1 MLCQRASDTHAQF
14 SLLLGP
20 ASRDWHMTC
29 LCSGS
34 FPFCIR
40 AKVMNLFAYPTYQA
54 FADMMLPMRHGAALV
69 NHSLDA
75 WPAFGDTPHGRSLRA
90 ACELMTLAG
99 LTPVRPPF
107 GIDSVVTEGKPVA
120 IVEEVVGGTPFGSL
134 LHFRKATPPTV
145 AQPRVLVIAPMS
157 GHFATLLRGTVR
169 TMLAEHDVYIT
180 DWHNP
185 RDVPLSQGRFGFD
198 EYVQHVI
205 DFTATIGPGAHLLAV
220 CQPTVA
226 ALAAV
231 SLMAADDHPAQPASM
246 TLMAGPLDTRINPTR
261 VNELAKSK
269 PIEWFEK
276 NLISAVP
283 VGFAGA
289 HRRVYPGFVQL
300 TAFMAMNLQRHVDSF
315 ETMYF
320 ERAKG
325 DPAKADTIHTFYEEY
340 FATMDLTADFYLET
354 VETVFQQHALPLH
367 ALRVGGR
374 LVQPSKIRRTALLTV
389 EGEKDDICAVGQTLA
404 AQDMCDKLRPY
415 LKTHHVQTG
424 VGHYG
429 VFNGRRWERQIY
441 PRVRAVIYDNEP
453 RAVLVGAKARTI
465 QPVQLPMAAASAAEV
480 TAAAPAMAAV
490 VEAEV
495 SVVEEVAE
503 AEAGAEVTARKVAPR
518 KRASAARSNGA
529 AKPQASRTPRRRPPA
544 A

>member
-1 MLCQRASDTHAQF
+1 
-14 SLLLGP
+14 
-20 ASRDWHMTC
+20 
-29 LCSGS
+29 
-34 FPFCIR
+34 
-40 AKVMNLFAYPTYQA
+40 MNLFAYPTYQA
-54 FADMMLPMRHGAALV
+54 FADIMLPMRHGASLV

-75 WPAFGDTPHGRSLRA
+75 WPAFGETSHGRSIRA
-90 ACELMTLAG
+90 ACELLTLAG

-107 GIDSVVTEGKPVA
+107 EIDSVISEGKSVPV
-120 IVEEVVGGTPFGSL
+120 VEEVAAHTPFCSL
-134 LHFRKATPPTV
+134 LHFRKESQPSAP
-145 AQPRVLVIAPMS
+145 QPRVLVIAPMS

-198 EYVQHVI
+198 EFVQHVI
-205 DFTATIGPGAHLLAV
+205 DFTETIGPGAHLLAV

-231 SLMAADDHPAQPASM
+231 ALMAADDHPAQPASM

-269 PIEWFEK
+269 PIEWFEQ

-283 VGFAGA
+283 FGFAGA

-300 TAFMAMNLQRHVDSF
+300 TAFMAMNLNRHLDSF
-315 ETMYF
+315 ETMHY

-354 VETVFQQHALPLH
+354 VDTVFQRHALPLH
-367 ALRVGGR
+367 ALEVQGR
-374 LVQPSKIRRTALLTV
+374 LVEPSKIRRTALLTV

-429 VFNGRRWERQIY
+429 VFNGHRWERHIY

-453 RAVLVGAKARTI
+453 RAVLVSSRARTI
-465 QPVQLPMAAASAAEV
+465 QPVPAAAAAEV
-480 TAAAPAMAAV
+480 TPAAPAATAV
-490 VEAEV
+490 VDV
-495 SVVEEVAE
+495 D
-503 AEAGAEVTARKVAPR
+503 GAATGVNGSSGTP
-518 KRASAARSNGA
+518 SAAGSTA
-529 AKPQASRTPRRRPPA
+529 AIKPQAPRAPRRRPPA
-544 A
+544 TQ

>member
-1 MLCQRASDTHAQF
+1 
-14 SLLLGP
+14 
-20 ASRDWHMTC
+20 MTC
-29 LCSGS
+29 LYLGS
-34 FPFCIR
+34 FLFCTR
-40 AKVMNLFAYPTYQA
+40 AKVMNLFAYPTYQTC
-54 FADMMLPMRHGAALV
+54 ADMMLPMRHGAALMI
-69 NHSLDA
+69 HSLDA
-75 WPAFGDTPHGRSLRA
+75 WPAFGDTSHGRSLRA
-90 ACELMTLAG
+90 SCELLTLAG

-107 GIDSVVTEGKPVA
+107 DIDSVVTEGKQVA
-120 IVEEVVGGTPFGSL
+120 VIEEIAAHTPFCSL
-134 LHFRKATPPTV
+134 LHFRKETPPSTP
-145 AQPRVLVIAPMS
+145 QPRVLVIAPMS

-185 RDVPLSQGRFGFD
+185 RDVPLSQGRFGFT
-198 EYVQHVI
+198 EFVRHVI
-205 DFTATIGPGAHLLAV
+205 DFTEKIGPGSHLLAV

-231 SLMAADDHPAQPASM
+231 ALMAADDHPAQPASM

-261 VNELAKSK
+261 VNDLAKSK
-269 PIEWFEK
+269 PIEWFEQ

-283 VGFAGA
+283 FGFPGA

-300 TAFMAMNLQRHVDSF
+300 SAFMSMNLGRHVDSF
-315 ETMYF
+315 ETMHY

-325 DPAKADTIHTFYEEY
+325 DPAKAEAIRSFYEEY

-354 VETVFQQHALPLH
+354 VDTVFQRHALPLH
-367 ALRVGGR
+367 ELEVEGR
-374 LVQPSKIRRTALLTV
+374 LVEPSKIRRTALLTV

-429 VFNGRRWERQIY
+429 VFNGQRWEQQIY

-453 RAVLVGAKARTI
+453 RAVLVSSRARTI
-465 QPVQLPMAAASAAEV
+465 QPVQVPAATAAEV
-480 TAAAPAMAAV
+480 TAAAPAATAV
-490 VEAEV
+490 VDVEVDAHPAAE
-495 SVVEEVAE
+495 
-503 AEAGAEVTARKVAPR
+503 G
-518 KRASAARSNGA
+518 SNGA
-529 AKPQASRTPRRRPPA
+529 SADDGSAAAAKPPATRAPRRRPPA
-544 A
+544 TQ

>member
-1 MLCQRASDTHAQF
+1 
-14 SLLLGP
+14 
-20 ASRDWHMTC
+20 
-29 LCSGS
+29 
-34 FPFCIR
+34 
-40 AKVMNLFAYPTYQA
+40 MNLLAYPAYQA

-69 NHSLDA
+69 NHSLEA
-75 WPAFGDTPHGRSLRA
+75 WPALGDTSHGRSIRA
-90 ACELMTLAG
+90 ACGLLTLAG

-107 GIDSVVTEGKPVA
+107 DIDSVVTEGKPVQ
-120 IVEEVVGGTPFGSL
+120 IVEEVATHTPFCSL
-134 LHFRKATPPTV
+134 LHFRKDTTLSHP
-145 AQPRVLVIAPMS
+145 QPRVLVIAPMS

-169 TMLAEHDVYIT
+169 TMLAEHDVYVT

-198 EYVQHVI
+198 EFVQHVMG
-205 DFTATIGPGAHLLAV
+205 FTETIGPGAHLLAV

-231 SLMAADDHPAQPASM
+231 ALMAADDNPAQPASM

-269 PIEWFEK
+269 PIEWFEE
-276 NLISAVP
+276 NLIGAVP
-283 VGFAGA
+283 FGFAGA

-300 TAFMAMNLQRHVDSF
+300 SAFMSMNLSRHLDSF
-315 ETMYF
+315 ETMYC

-354 VETVFQQHALPLH
+354 VDTVFQRHALPLH
-367 ALRVGGR
+367 ELEVEGR
-374 LVQPSKIRRTALLTV
+374 LVEPSKIRRTALLTV

-429 VFNGRRWERQIY
+429 VFNGHRWERQIY

-453 RAVLVGAKARTI
+453 RAVVVSSRARTI
-465 QPVQLPMAAASAAEV
+465 QPVSVAVASEV
-480 TAAAPAMAAV
+480 IAAAPAAAAV
-490 VEAEV
+490 VE
-495 SVVEEVAE
+495 VVVDNN
-503 AEAGAEVTARKVAPR
+503 VTAAE
-518 KRASAARSNGA
+518 SNGAGSA
-529 AKPQASRTPRRRPPA
+529 AKPQQASQAPRRRPPA
-544 A
+544 TQ

>member
-1 MLCQRASDTHAQF
+1 
-14 SLLLGP
+14 
-20 ASRDWHMTC
+20 
-29 LCSGS
+29 
-34 FPFCIR
+34 
-40 AKVMNLFAYPTYQA
+40 MNLFAYPTYQA
-54 FADMMLPMRHGAALV
+54 FADMMLPMRHGAALM
-69 NHSLDA
+69 NRSLDT
-75 WPAFGDTPHGRSLRA
+75 WPEFGATSHGRSLRA
-90 ACELMTLAG
+90 ACDLLTLAG

-107 GIDSVVTEGKPVA
+107 EIDNVMMDGKPVPV
-120 IVEEVVGGTPFGSL
+120 VEEVAAHTPFCSL
-134 LHFRKATPPTV
+134 LHFRKQTTV
-145 AQPRVLVIAPMS
+145 PAPQPRVLVIAPMS

-198 EYVQHVI
+198 EFVEHVI
-205 DFTATIGPGAHLLAV
+205 DFTETIGPGAHLLAV

-231 SLMAADDHPAQPASM
+231 ALMAADDNPAQPASM
-246 TLMAGPLDTRINPTR
+246 TLMAGPIDTRINPTR

-269 PIEWFEK
+269 PIEWFER

-283 VGFAGA
+283 FGFAGA

-300 TAFMAMNLQRHVDSF
+300 SAFMSMNLSRHLDSF
-315 ETMYF
+315 ETLHY

-325 DPAKADTIHTFYEEY
+325 DPAKADTIFSFYEEY

-354 VETVFQQHALPLH
+354 VDTVFQRHALPLGE
-367 ALRVGGR
+367 LTVMGR
-374 LVQPSKIRRTALLTV
+374 LVDPSAIRRTALLTV

-429 VFNGRRWERQIY
+429 VFNGQRWARQIY

-453 RAVLVGAKARTI
+453 RAVLVSSHARTI
-465 QPVQLPMAAASAAEV
+465 RPVPAAAAVAAELMAAAPVASAVDSVEQLDAKAVVVSNAQDSGESSAADSD
-480 TAAAPAMAAV
+480 AKP
-490 VEAEV
+490 
-495 SVVEEVAE
+495 
-503 AEAGAEVTARKVAPR
+503 
-518 KRASAARSNGA
+518 RASRPS
-529 AKPQASRTPRRRPPA
+529 RRRPPA
-544 A
+544 TG

>member
-1 MLCQRASDTHAQF
+1 
-14 SLLLGP
+14 
-20 ASRDWHMTC
+20 
-29 LCSGS
+29 
-34 FPFCIR
+34 
-40 AKVMNLFAYPTYQA
+40 MNLFAYPTYQS
-54 FADMMLPMRHGAALV
+54 FADMMLPIRHGAALMR
-69 NHSLDA
+69 HSLDA
-75 WPAFGDTPHGRSLRA
+75 WPAFGETSHGRSIRA
-90 ACELMTLAG
+90 SCELLTLAG

-107 GIDSVVTEGKPVA
+107 GIDSVVTEGKQVA
-120 IVEEVVGGTPFGSL
+120 IVEEVAAHTPFCSL
-134 LHFRKATPPTV
+134 LHFRKESAPSAP
-145 AQPRVLVIAPMS
+145 QPRVLVIAPMS

-198 EYVQHVI
+198 EFVQHVI
-205 DFTATIGPGAHLLAV
+205 DFTEKIGPGSHLLAV

-231 SLMAADDHPAQPASM
+231 ALMAADDHPAQPASM

-269 PIEWFEK
+269 PLEWFER

-283 VGFAGA
+283 FGFAGA

-300 TAFMAMNLQRHVDSF
+300 SAFMSMNLNRHLDSF
-315 ETMYF
+315 ETMYY

-325 DPAKADTIHTFYEEY
+325 DPAKADTIHMFYEEY

-354 VETVFQQHALPLH
+354 VDTVFQRHALPLH
-367 ALRVGGR
+367 ELEVGAR
-374 LVQPSKIRRTALLTV
+374 LVEPSKIRRTALLTV

-453 RAVLVGAKARTI
+453 RAVLVGSRARTI
-465 QPVQLPMAAASAAEV
+465 QPVPVPVATAVEV
-480 TAAAPAMAAV
+480 VAAAAPASAV
-490 VEAEV
+490 VEV
-495 SVVEEVAE
+495 VVE
-503 AEAGAEVTARKVAPR
+503 GP
-518 KRASAARSNGA
+518 SNGA
-529 AKPQASRTPRRRPPA
+529 ATRTNGGGAAATTKPQSARSPRRRPPA
-544 A
+544 TQ

>member
-1 MLCQRASDTHAQF
+1 
-14 SLLLGP
+14 
-20 ASRDWHMTC
+20 
-29 LCSGS
+29 
-34 FPFCIR
+34 
-40 AKVMNLFAYPTYQA
+40 MNLFAYPAYQA
-54 FADMMLPMRHGAALV
+54 CADMMLPMRHGAALMK
-69 NHSLDA
+69 HSLDA
-75 WPAFGDTPHGRSLRA
+75 WPAFGDTSHGRSLRA
-90 ACELMTLAG
+90 ACELLTLAG

-107 GIDSVVTEGKPVA
+107 GIDSVVTEGRQVA
-120 IVEEVVGGTPFGSL
+120 VVEEIAAHTPFCSL
-134 LHFRKATPPTV
+134 LHFRKETTPSTP
-145 AQPRVLVIAPMS
+145 QPRVLVLAPMS

-169 TMLAEHDVYIT
+169 TMLADHDVYIT

-185 RDVPLSQGRFGFD
+185 RDVPLSQGRFGFT
-198 EYVQHVI
+198 EFVQHVI
-205 DFTATIGPGAHLLAV
+205 DFTEKIGPGSHLLAV

-231 SLMAADDHPAQPASM
+231 ALMAADDHPDQPASM

-269 PIEWFEK
+269 PIEWFEQ

-283 VGFAGA
+283 FGFAGA
-289 HRRVYPGFVQL
+289 HRRVYPGFMQL
-300 TAFMAMNLQRHVDSF
+300 SAFMSMNLARHIDSF
-315 ETMYF
+315 ETMHY

-325 DPAKADTIHTFYEEY
+325 DPAKADTIRSFYEEY

-354 VETVFQQHALPLH
+354 VDTVFQRHALPLQ
-367 ALRVGGR
+367 ALEVQGR
-374 LVQPSKIRRTALLTV
+374 LVEPSKIRRTALLTV

-453 RAVLVGAKARTI
+453 RAVLVSSRARTI
-465 QPVQLPMAAASAAEV
+465 QPVWMSAAAAAEV
-480 TAAAPAMAAV
+480 TVAAPAAAAV
-490 VEAEV
+490 VDVEV
-495 SVVEEVAE
+495 EVDAQPV
-503 AEAGAEVTARKVAPR
+503 GGG
-518 KRASAARSNGA
+518 SNGVGA
-529 AKPQASRTPRRRPPA
+529 GTDSNSGSATATAKAKPSVGRAPRRRPSA
-544 A
+544 G

>member
-1 MLCQRASDTHAQF
+1 
-14 SLLLGP
+14 
-20 ASRDWHMTC
+20 
-29 LCSGS
+29 
-34 FPFCIR
+34 
-40 AKVMNLFAYPTYQA
+40 MNLFAYPTYQA
-54 FADMMLPMRHGAALV
+54 FADMMLPMRHGAALM
-69 NHSLDA
+69 NRSLDT
-75 WPAFGDTPHGRSLRA
+75 WPEFGATSHGRSLRA
-90 ACELMTLAG
+90 ACDLLTLAG

-107 GIDSVVTEGKPVA
+107 EIDNVMMDGKPVPV
-120 IVEEVVGGTPFGSL
+120 VEEVAAHTPFCSL
-134 LHFRKATPPTV
+134 LHFRKQTTV
-145 AQPRVLVIAPMS
+145 PAPQPRVLVIAPMS

-198 EYVQHVI
+198 EFVQHVI
-205 DFTATIGPGAHLLAV
+205 DFTETIGPGAHLLAV

-231 SLMAADDHPAQPASM
+231 ALMAADDNPAQPASM
-246 TLMAGPLDTRINPTR
+246 TLMAGPIDTRINPTR

-269 PIEWFEK
+269 PIEWFER

-283 VGFAGA
+283 FGFAGA

-300 TAFMAMNLQRHVDSF
+300 SAFMSMNLTRHLDSF
-315 ETMYF
+315 ETMHY

-325 DPAKADTIHTFYEEY
+325 DPAKADTIFSFYEEY

-354 VETVFQQHALPLH
+354 VDTVFQRHALPLGE
-367 ALRVGGR
+367 LTVMGR
-374 LVQPSKIRRTALLTV
+374 PVDPSAIRRTALLTV

-429 VFNGRRWERQIY
+429 VFNGQRWERQIY

-453 RAVLVGAKARTI
+453 RAVLVSSHARTI
-465 QPVQLPMAAASAAEV
+465 RPVPAAAAVAAELTAAAPVASAVDSVEQLDAKAVVVPNAQDSGESSAAASAAK
-480 TAAAPAMAAV
+480 P
-490 VEAEV
+490 
-495 SVVEEVAE
+495 
-503 AEAGAEVTARKVAPR
+503 
-518 KRASAARSNGA
+518 RAS
-529 AKPQASRTPRRRPPA
+529 RRRPPA
-544 A
+544 AR